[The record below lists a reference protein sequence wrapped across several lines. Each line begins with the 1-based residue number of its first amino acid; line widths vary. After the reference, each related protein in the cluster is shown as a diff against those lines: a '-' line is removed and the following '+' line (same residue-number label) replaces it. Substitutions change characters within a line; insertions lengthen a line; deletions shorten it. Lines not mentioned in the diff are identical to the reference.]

1 MKLIILPT
9 SLAFLC
15 FSFLSMNLFSQNEY
29 FSNNVSWGVEH
40 GAQGPWYGNYDR
52 VKYSVQGD
60 TVIENTLYKKI
71 YEAGIY
77 ISYQSTSPENPWQQN
92 TYSETTI
99 NNPLPRLIVRSQ
111 GMRMYKW
118 NTQNQI
124 EELLYDFD
132 VAVGDTMYIHPE
144 MFFYP
149 IVVESV
155 DSILIA
161 GEYRRIIEVVSTELE
176 EIICPTF
183 IEGIG
188 NLKAHLDGITFVDVS
203 DIKSNLICYSYN
215 DEYFQIDFNYE
226 LMPSSEECEYVVG
239 IEEIVDY
246 SKLRLYPNP
255 IDGNGSIQISGIDKS
270 ENILITFFDLTG
282 KCIHSVKTFCSGNLI
297 TLNNLRFPAGYYQVQ
312 VQFDNK
318 RTANFKIVVN

>member
-1 MKLIILPT
+1 MKLNILPT

-92 TYSETTI
+92 TYSETTV

-161 GEYRRIIEVVSTELE
+161 GEYRRIIEVVSTEPE

-226 LMPSSEECEYVVG
+226 LMPSSEECEYAVG
-239 IEEIVDY
+239 IEEIVGN
-246 SKLRLYPNP
+246 SNLKLFPNP
-255 IDGNGSIQISGIDKS
+255 ALKNENIQIAGLEKS
-270 ENILITFFDLTG
+270 ENIWINFLDLTG
-282 KCIHSVKTFCSGNLI
+282 QCIHSEKIFCSGNSI
-297 TLNNLRFPAGYYQVQ
+297 TVSTPAIASGYYQVQ
-312 VQFDNK
+312 LQFENK
-318 RTANFKIVVN
+318 TRVNFKMVVD